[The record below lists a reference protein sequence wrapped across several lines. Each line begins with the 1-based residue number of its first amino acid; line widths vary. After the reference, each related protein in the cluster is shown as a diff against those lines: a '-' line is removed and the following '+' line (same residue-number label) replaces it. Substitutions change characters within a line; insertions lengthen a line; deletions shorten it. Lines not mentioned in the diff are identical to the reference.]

1 MQYGAPV
8 PLDLALKRV
17 RNGRTVFVRREDAA
31 TIVARILAAL
41 NGGDQ

>member
-31 TIVARILAAL
+31 SVLEGVNRGAV
-41 NGGDQ
+41 D